1 MCVIINLFTLLE
13 EVDFSGVP
21 ANITFAESSVCFQ
34 ITITDDDMVEN
45 DEYFSLDMGVPYS
58 VSTQLIGIVDIVR
71 STATMIIINDND
83 GELSL
88 VFSCLK
94 EIMSNLYIHNTIM

>member
-1 MCVIINLFTLLE
+1 
-13 EVDFSGVP
+13 
-21 ANITFAESSVCFQ
+21 
-34 ITITDDDMVEN
+34 MVEN

-71 STATMIIINDND
+71 STSTMIIINDND